1 LSIPREFEDGWI
13 RVALL
18 RRRVS
23 GLSRL
28 CAKRAREDGL
38 RILQAPNTLVGS
50 ASTEHRASLA
60 ARAQV
65 LSLSLDVQKTV
76 QADKTIEKM
85 MCHQLAALHTLGME
99 ESSG

>member
-1 LSIPREFEDGWI
+1 
-13 RVALL
+13 
-18 RRRVS
+18 
-23 GLSRL
+23 
-28 CAKRAREDGL
+28 
-38 RILQAPNTLVGS
+38 
-50 ASTEHRASLA
+50 
-60 ARAQV
+60 V